1 MAKQWYLM
9 NTDHDT
15 VSGFESDD
23 FENFAS
29 DALDE
34 ALASSIATEVEI
46 CNYDLSNRTKMRVI
60 VEGNV
65 QDTKL
70 NSLKRRLITK
80 IGATKAGQYVFY
92 KDRYWLIEGVVDDNG
107 LYDKGVM
114 TICNYRLSWLNDS
127 GQPVTRW
134 AFVTSASQY
143 NSGETSTQFMYI
155 RTDQLM
161 IVLPNDDESMLIPH
175 GKRIVIDERCKIYE
189 KRIPQNTVVDTSY
202 PLLTWEVTRQDN
214 VLYSYQDS
222 GHAQYMCRQ
231 DEQHEEDGYY
241 VIDGNG
247 YWLCEQPKPDS
258 NGSSSSSEEK
268 YCNILYDSPVVY
280 CGGGETVFVS
290 EFISD
295 HVTDTNAEPIW
306 GIQCG
311 FADQLRVVYVD
322 NSIWISADNEKLIG
336 KSFEL
341 SLHSDGYDTVSITVC
356 IKALI

>member
-1 MAKQWYLM
+1 MAKDWYLM
-9 NTDHDT
+9 NTNHDT

-34 ALASSIATEVEI
+34 ALASSVATEVEI
-46 CNYDLSNRTKMRVI
+46 CNYDLSIRTKARVI

-80 IGATKAGQYVFY
+80 IGATKAGQYIYY

-114 TICNYRLSWLNDS
+114 TICNYKLSWLNED
-127 GQPVTRW
+127 GNPVSRW
-134 AFVTSASQY
+134 CFVTSASQY

-155 RTDQLM
+155 RTDQVM
-161 IVLPNDDESMLIPH
+161 IVLPNDEESMLIPH
-175 GKRIVIDERCKIYE
+175 GKRVVIDERCKIYE
-189 KRIPQNTVVDTSY
+189 KRMSQDITVNTSN

-214 VLYSYQDS
+214 VLFSYQDS
-222 GHAQYMCRQ
+222 GHAQYMIRQ
-231 DEQHEEDGYY
+231 DEQHNEDGYY
-241 VIDGNG
+241 VIDGVG
-247 YWLCEQPKPDS
+247 YWLCEQPPAA
-258 NGSSSSSEEK
+258 EETLADDTIEK
-268 YCNILYDSPVVY
+268 SCRIVCEAPAVY
-280 CGGGETVFVS
+280 CGGGETVFNSVFYAGNV
-290 EFISD
+290 E
-295 HVTDTNAEPIW
+295 DTEAEPTWEIN
-306 GIQCG
+306 CG
-311 FADQLRVVYVD
+311 FVDKLSVEYVD
-322 NSIWISADNEKLIG
+322 NSICISADNEKLIG

-341 SLHSDGYDTVSITVC
+341 SLHSDGYDDVSIVVG